1 MCGEGSLSVIDP
13 IIDSRAVID
22 PTARIAAGVT
32 ISPYAI
38 IGADVEIGEGSWVGP
53 HVVINGPCRIGKQ
66 NKFFQFSSIGEA
78 PQDKKYKGEPTLLEI
93 GDRNVIREYCTFNRG
108 TVQDKGTTKIGSD
121 NWIMAY
127 VHIAHDCE
135 VGNHTV
141 FANNTTLAGHV
152 VIEDHVTLGGASL
165 IHQFCVV
172 GAHSF
177 VGMGSA
183 IAKDVPPFLMVS
195 GRPAEPHGLNVEGL
209 RRHGFSPETIKV
221 LRQAYKIIYRSGH
234 TVAQALE
241 QLKPLMAEHEQV
253 LRFADFVRDS
263 GRGIVR

>member
-1 MCGEGSLSVIDP
+1 MCREGSLSV
-13 IIDSRAVID
+13 IDSRAVID
-22 PTARIAAGVT
+22 PKARIAEGVT

-38 IGADVEIGEGSWVGP
+38 IGPDVEIGEGTWVGP
-53 HVVINGPCRIGKQ
+53 HVVINGPCRIGRD
-66 NKFFQFSSIGEA
+66 NKFYQFSSIGED

-108 TVQDKGTTKIGSD
+108 TAQDKGTTKIGDD

-135 VGNHTV
+135 VGNNTI
-141 FANNTTLAGHV
+141 FANNATLAGHV
-152 VIEDHVTLGGASL
+152 TIEDYVILGGASL

-183 IAKDVPPFLMVS
+183 IAKDVPPFMMVS
-195 GRPAEPHGLNVEGL
+195 GQPAGPHGLNLEGL
-209 RRHGFSPETIKV
+209 RRRGFTPDAIKA
-221 LRQAYKIIYRSGH
+221 LRQAYKIIYRSSL
-234 TVAQALE
+234 TVSQALE
-241 QLKPLMAEHEQV
+241 QLKPLAEEFEQV
-253 LRFADFVRDS
+253 AQLAGFVRDS

>member
-1 MCGEGSLSVIDP
+1 VIETKIDP
-13 IIDSRAVID
+13 RAVID
-22 PTARIAAGVT
+22 PKARIADGVT
-32 ISPYAI
+32 IAPYAI
-38 IGADVEIGEGSWVGP
+38 IGPDVEIGAGTWVGP
-53 HVVINGPCRIGKQ
+53 HVVINGPCRIGKE
-66 NKFFQFSSIGEA
+66 NKFYQFSSIGED

-108 TVQDKGTTKIGSD
+108 TAQDKGTTKIGDD

-135 VGNHTV
+135 VGNNTI
-141 FANNTTLAGHV
+141 FANNATLAGHV
-152 VIEDHVTLGGASL
+152 TIEDYVTLGGASL

-195 GRPAEPHGLNVEGL
+195 GQPAEPHGLNLEGL
-209 RRHGFSPETIKV
+209 RRRGFTPETIKA
-221 LRQAYKIIYRSGH
+221 LRQAYKIVYRSGL
-234 TVAQALE
+234 TVVQALE
-241 QLKPLMAEHEQV
+241 QLKPLVEEFEQV
-253 LRFADFVRDS
+253 AQFAGFVRDS

>member
-1 MCGEGSLSVIDP
+1 MRVTDST
-13 IIDSRAVID
+13 IDSRAVID

-32 ISPYAI
+32 IAPYAI
-38 IGADVEIGEGSWVGP
+38 IGADVEIGTGTWVGP
-53 HVVINGPCRIGKQ
+53 HVVINGPCRIGKE
-66 NKFFQFSSIGEA
+66 NKFYQFSSIGEA

-108 TVQDKGTTKIGSD
+108 TVQDKGTTRIGND

-135 VGNHTV
+135 VGNNTI
-141 FANNTTLAGHV
+141 FANNATLAGHV
-152 VIEDHVTLGGASL
+152 TIEDYAILGGASL

-195 GRPAEPHGLNVEGL
+195 GQPAEPHGLNIEGL
-209 RRHGFSPETIKV
+209 RRRGFTPEAIKA
-221 LRQAYKIIYRSGH
+221 LRQAYKIIYRSGL
-234 TVAQALE
+234 TVVQALE
-241 QLKPLMAEHEQV
+241 QLKPLVEEFEQV
-253 LRFADFVRDS
+253 AQFAGFVRAS